1 MLPSVDMYRPRSNS
15 PSCDQKPSTWYPR
28 WLHTVSAPLRKR
40 PNITRAHPRAG
51 KGKIQRGIK
60 PHHAETLIPPA
71 LAEERSSKIPARG
84 GRNTAYKTECQ
95 RRPFRARKPAARE
108 TVFPVEREAETH
120 KDKHDRR
127 HGKADRF
134 RFRYIKKTVVDGKRQ
149 QREHQEEIPAAE
161 PCFNGWFYFCFHRF
175 AASFF
180 RMIP

>member
-1 MLPSVDMYRPRSNS
+1 MRLEL
-15 PSCDQKPSTWYPR
+15 T
-28 WLHTVSAPLRKR
+28 
-40 PNITRAHPRAG
+40 
-51 KGKIQRGIK
+51 
-60 PHHAETLIPPA
+60 
-71 LAEERSSKIPARG
+71 
-84 GRNTAYKTECQ
+84 
-95 RRPFRARKPAARE
+95 AARE
-108 TVFPVEREAETH
+108 AVFPVEREAETH

>member
-1 MLPSVDMYRPRSNS
+1 MVAHRERAAEKKAEAERDE
-15 PSCDQKPSTWYPR
+15 
-28 WLHTVSAPLRKR
+28 
-40 PNITRAHPRAG
+40 NITGAHPHAG
-51 KGKIQRGIK
+51 KGEVQRGIK

-71 LAEERSSKIPARG
+71 LAEERSGKIPARG
-84 GRNTAYKTECQ
+84 GRNKAYKAERQ

-108 TVFPVEREAETH
+108 AVFPVEREAETH

-134 RFRYIKKTVVDGKRQ
+134 RFRYIKKTVVNGKRQ

-175 AASFF
+175 AASLFSHDTIKISLPSIIADG
-180 RMIP
+180 RDSKKV